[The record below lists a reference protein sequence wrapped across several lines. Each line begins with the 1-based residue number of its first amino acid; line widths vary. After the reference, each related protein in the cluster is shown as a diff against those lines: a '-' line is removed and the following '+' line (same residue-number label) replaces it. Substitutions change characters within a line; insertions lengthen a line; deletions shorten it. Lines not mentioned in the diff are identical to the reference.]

1 MTDDGIRF
9 DGRSLEAGPLGGA
22 ETAFAEL
29 AAALAGLG
37 HQVGVRNNCEAPL
50 EHRGV
55 DWAPLRSGVPEAP
68 DLYIA
73 NRGDRLLR
81 LAPRAGRTVF
91 WIHNPARYLLKWR
104 YQWKLA
110 MRRPVIVFSGPFH
123 ASTYP
128 GWACADD
135 RRIIPLGI
143 SAAFRGGPTRASAPA
158 PRAVFTSNPLRSLD
172 WLLELW
178 SKRIRPAVPGAELH
192 ICAGAAVY
200 RADGTSGGRRMAE
213 VLARAEALTESGV
226 VVRGP
231 LAKPDLAAM
240 LARSRVFLYGGDPGE
255 TFCYAA
261 GESQAIGLPG
271 VVRDVA
277 CLAERIRHGETGFV
291 TGDDD
296 SFVDGAV
303 RLLADDALW
312 LAQHRACLTH
322 QGGLSWTQVAERF
335 AALAT
340 P

>member
-1 MTDDGIRF
+1 MTQARK
-9 DGRSLEAGPLGGA
+9 SL
-22 ETAFAEL
+22 
-29 AAALAGLG
+29 
-37 HQVGVRNNCEAPL
+37 VR
-50 EHRGV
+50 
-55 DWAPLRSGVPEAP
+55 
-68 DLYIA
+68 I
-73 NRGDRLLR
+73 
-81 LAPRAGRTVF
+81 
-91 WIHNPARYLLKWR
+91 
-104 YQWKLA
+104 
-110 MRRPVIVFSGPFH
+110 
-123 ASTYP
+123 
-128 GWACADD
+128 
-135 RRIIPLGI
+135 
-143 SAAFRGGPTRASAPA
+143 
-158 PRAVFTSNPLRSLD
+158 
-172 WLLELW
+172 
-178 SKRIRPAVPGAELH
+178 
-192 ICAGAAVY
+192 
-200 RADGTSGGRRMAE
+200 
-213 VLARAEALTESGV
+213 ALTESGV